1 MRVTRDAGQGLRG
14 AENATRYH
22 RHFRLVGV
30 LRILG
35 DVLILYVHE
44 LCS

>member
-1 MRVTRDAGQGLRG
+1 MRVTRDAWQGLRG
-14 AENATRYH
+14 AEYATHYR

-35 DVLILYVHE
+35 YVLILYVHE